1 MNGDGKRHPEVE
13 NRTYDDREHA
23 LYTHCAD
30 WIWDEEEST
39 QPGEPPERQEA
50 SLDDGAV
57 ERVAGQC
64 LKDMKWAA
72 LLCEWIVGIRTKLWC

>member
-39 QPGEPPERQEA
+39 QPGEPHSNPILGLFVLLPDE
-50 SLDDGAV
+50 SLCFLDHN
-57 ERVAGQC
+57 
-64 LKDMKWAA
+64 
-72 LLCEWIVGIRTKLWC
+72 